1 MPSAPPQRN
10 WTQSKE
16 CRRVPLP
23 HIHLLY
29 ERHMVQVARMLLQT
43 CFHCGRRIAMN
54 QHEGS
59 AVLWRCEMWIDILS
73 STALSASPD
82 WNWLVTQILDSA
94 NHCQCQQILTQC
106 FLPKPC
112 CPHRTTL
119 LVLITCWIF
128 NVSWQFFSARQFGI
142 LIHSILLFDT
152 GLCTCLC
159 PFAFVVGSVAS
170 LSRISDRC
178 P

>member
-1 MPSAPPQRN
+1 MFSLRASCCNEPTRGFS
-10 WTQSKE
+10 W
-16 CRRVPLP
+16 
-23 HIHLLY
+23 I
-29 ERHMVQVARMLLQT
+29 
-43 CFHCGRRIAMN
+43 
-54 QHEGS
+54 
-59 AVLWRCEMWIDILS
+59 WRCEMWIDILP

-82 WNWLVTQILDSA
+82 WNLLVTQMLESA

-152 GLCTCLC
+152 GLCTCLYLSLLWWVALPAC
-159 PFAFVVGSVAS
+159 PELATDAHNSVTYTVSGA
-170 LSRISDRC
+170 
-178 P
+178 